1 MSSIGTLTLDSPR
14 IIDSLQVCHVVITAS
29 TTTSLLDVG
38 FNLPRSANAYTIP
51 SGNEM
56 FKIVQGE
63 EEAANMR
70 IMDMVFAACVNLDVL
85 VLRAVVT
92 KGEGRQAQNIQRC
105 TKRQKIVEMWY

>member
-1 MSSIGTLTLDSPR
+1 MF
-14 IIDSLQVCHVVITAS
+14 
-29 TTTSLLDVG
+29 TSLLDVG

-51 SGNEM
+51 GSNEM

-85 VLRAVVT
+85 VLRAVVA
-92 KGEGRQAQNIQRC
+92 KGEGRQAQDIQWC
-105 TKRQKIVEMWY
+105 KERQKIVETCY